1 MAHRFRFLFRHAEF
15 LRDEVPAVGGKFLEA
30 LLQHLQ
36 GAFLV
41 GRLLFGTFQLE
52 RQAFFQRACADAGW
66 VERLE
71 NVQQALQFLLVG
83 VDVMVDGQFVG
94 HGIQVLTQE
103 TIVVERTDE
112 IFHDFALVVVEVVLS
127 DLPCEVF
134 IGRRSPCERHLV
146 SFTRIVGPLLQIVGH
161 IVGVGIVAE
170 RVAYVAG
177 LSRSPFVIGGITAAV
192 VAVAHRVG
200 LVAEM
205 LVAVA
210 VALFERRVV
219 NEFVA
224 HTLPQLFDGEL
235 HQSCQ
240 RHL

>member
-1 MAHRFRFLFRHAEF
+1 M
-15 LRDEVPAVGGKFLEA
+15 
-30 LLQHLQ
+30 
-36 GAFLV
+36 
-41 GRLLFGTFQLE
+41 
-52 RQAFFQRACADAGW
+52 
-66 VERLE
+66 
-71 NVQQALQFLLVG
+71 
-83 VDVMVDGQFVG
+83 
-94 HGIQVLTQE
+94 
-103 TIVVERTDE
+103 
-112 IFHDFALVVVEVVLS
+112 
-127 DLPCEVF
+127 
-134 IGRRSPCERHLV
+134 

-170 RVAYVAG
+170 RVADVAG

-205 LVAVA
+205 LVGVA

-224 HTLPQLFDGEL
+224 HTLPQLFYGEL